1 MKEKKTIERRIK
13 RKIKIESGY
22 DYPIYRGGWIEIKV
36 VKIKLED

>member
-1 MKEKKTIERRIK
+1 MRIK